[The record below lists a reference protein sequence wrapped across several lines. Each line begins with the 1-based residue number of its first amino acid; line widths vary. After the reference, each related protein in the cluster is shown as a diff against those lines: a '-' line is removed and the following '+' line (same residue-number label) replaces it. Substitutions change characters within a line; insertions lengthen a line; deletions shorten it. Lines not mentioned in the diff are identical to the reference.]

1 LETHLTAARSI
12 FERLTFLVLVASAS
26 LFAQPLNVGF
36 GLLARGVNLL
46 TDLSDAL
53 VFARGLDVDNETLF
67 I

>member
-1 LETHLTAARSI
+1 MTAAHSI
-12 FERLTFLVLVASAS
+12 FERQTILVLVASAS